1 MLKSFFDEEFLRFPI
16 IALLKFR
23 FSEKTTKIWSY
34 LPFLF
39 DDVITEW
46 KIASNFCGIL
56 RKTGL
61 QRARSKASLIS
72 FFFPFFQKICYEGE
86 RKIYGVIEV
95 KNVDFLSVDCMI
107 QAH

>member
-1 MLKSFFDEEFLRFPI
+1 M
-16 IALLKFR
+16 FR

-39 DDVITEW
+39 DDVIT
-46 KIASNFCGIL
+46 KIFVAFWEKLDFNELGQRQVSFRFC
-56 RKTGL
+56 
-61 QRARSKASLIS
+61 
-72 FFFPFFQKICYEGE
+72 FPFFQKICYEGE